1 VFFSFDDFELDVENQ
16 ALRRS
21 GRLVPIDGLVL
32 RLLTCLVRNAGRQVT
47 KDQLVD
53 EVWQGRAIADN
64 AITVSVARLRKVLGH
79 RPGEPDYIATIY
91 GRGYRFTREVMLRD
105 TPSRPAVVP
114 EIAHEIVIP
123 FVGRERTLG
132 QLRRS
137 LNDARSGRGGACVLM
152 GEPGIGKTRAVE
164 ALEREL
170 AGSGVHVA
178 WGYCREAGDTPPLW
192 PWLRM
197 LREVLETSEAA
208 RRVANANGT
217 LQLRELVISA
227 GSSSAEEA
235 DAVLKSWQ
243 ASRRHQHF
251 DAMLRTLI
259 TAAEDSALLLVIDDL
274 HRADAASLELFGQL
288 LDEIARTRIFVV
300 ATMRHGAG
308 GAVRSATRLPYV
320 LGHRNCDRIMLERLL
335 EADVMTYV
343 AALLDDRSGELG
355 RAVFQKS
362 EGNPF
367 FMGELSRSLRD
378 AGPNASAAA
387 LAVPQQA
394 LDLIRQRVAGLEPN
408 VRNLLSEAAVIGRSF
423 ELPMLAAVTRREPSE
438 LMSCLDEAIEAELVV
453 AAPGSLT
460 AFAFGHELLRGVLYD
475 ALPPAQQRS
484 WHLRNAQVLEERWSA
499 GEHVPPSE
507 LAYHFHAALPQSDLR
522 KTVQFCRAAA
532 NAAAAVFAN
541 SDVVRY
547 ARHALEA
554 LDLMDR
560 PSVRLRMRLLYT
572 IALCARGH
580 AWVEAANATRELARL
595 AREHGDALMLLGAA
609 RVSAAHPGFP
619 PLSGVDVRDALER
632 AQTLLDPNADGL
644 RAIARVALACT
655 APDCYD
661 AERVQVLQTEAMEL
675 CRASG
680 SRTALYPVLALS
692 LYTHGGPEHERSASE
707 LAQELELLGQ
717 REPGQTP
724 TLCVDLAFH
733 QAVRALRRG
742 DASGLDSALERASQ
756 RCRELRHAE
765 LLWHC
770 ERFAAL
776 AKLQRGAWPD
786 GVRELLALHRRAEQG
801 RITGTAPFVAFD
813 RAVSLAELGQARPP
827 DSELRA
833 ALRFE
838 ASDPPSVWSLKLR
851 AAASCGWLNEARAA
865 LYSVSPAALV
875 KLPCDR
881 DILGTLGHLARTAL
895 ALDANAYVT
904 ALYALLSRHTDGF
917 AAGLAFYCEGSVPQL
932 LGMLGAGRVSTQTV
946 VAHFEAGI
954 AANERAGFALRA
966 IEARMQLARFL
977 ANDAAQSAQRR
988 SAVLAREAGAAA
1000 SRFELMAQQ
1009 REAEALVLRVN
1020 G

>member
-1 VFFSFDDFELDVENQ
+1 MFFSFDDFELDVENQ
-16 ALRRS
+16 ALRRT

-32 RLLTCLVRNAGRQVT
+32 RLLSCLVRNAGRQVT

-64 AITVSVARLRKVLGH
+64 AITVSIARLRKVLGH
-79 RPGEPDYIATIY
+79 RPGEPEYIATIY
-91 GRGYRFTREVMLRD
+91 GRGYRFTRDVAMRD
-105 TPSRPAVVP
+105 KPSRPVVVP
-114 EIAHEIVIP
+114 EVAHEVVVP
-123 FVGRERTLG
+123 FVGRERTLN
-132 QLRRS
+132 QLRRG
-137 LNDARSGRGGACVLM
+137 LNDARAGRGGACVLM

-197 LREVLETSEAA
+197 LREVLDASEAA
-208 RRVANANGT
+208 RREADANGT

-227 GSSSAEEA
+227 GASSSEEV
-235 DAVLKSWQ
+235 DAVLKSW
-243 ASRRHQHF
+243 SGGGRHQHF

-274 HRADAASLELFGQL
+274 HRADAASLELLGQL
-288 LDEIARTRIFVV
+288 LDEISRTRIFVV

-308 GAVRSATRLPYV
+308 GAARSATRLPYV
-320 LGHRNCDRIMLERLL
+320 LGHRNCDRVVLERLA

-367 FMGELSRSLRD
+367 FMGELARSLRD
-378 AGPNASAAA
+378 AGPNVSAAA
-387 LAVPQQA
+387 LAVPHQA
-394 LDLIRQRVAGLEPN
+394 LDLIRQRVAGLAPN
-408 VRNLLSEAAVIGRSF
+408 VRSLLSHAAVIGRSF
-423 ELPMLAAVTRREPSE
+423 ELPMLAAVTAREPSE
-438 LMSCLDEAIEAELVV
+438 LMGLLDEAIEAELVV

-484 WHLRNAQVLEERWSA
+484 WHLRTAQVLEQRWAA
-499 GEHVPPSE
+499 GDHVPPSE

-532 NAAAAVFAN
+532 NAAATVFAN
-541 SDVVRY
+541 IDVVRY

-554 LDLMDR
+554 LELMER

-580 AWVEAANATRELARL
+580 AWLEAGNATRELARL
-595 AREHGDALMLLGAA
+595 AREHGDAMMLLGAA
-609 RVSAAHPGFP
+609 RVSAAHPGFQ
-619 PLSGVDVRDALER
+619 PLPGVDIRDALER
-632 AQTLLDPNADGL
+632 VQGLLRPDASAWL
-644 RAIARVALACT
+644 AIVRAALAGT

-661 AERVQVLQTEAMEL
+661 AERAEAQQTEALAL

-680 SRTALYPVLALS
+680 SRTAMYPVLALT
-692 LYTHGGPEHERSASE
+692 LYTHGGPDHERNASE

-742 DASGLDSALERASQ
+742 DSSSLDSVLERASQ

-770 ERFAAL
+770 ERFTAL
-776 AKLQRGAWPD
+776 TKLQRGAWLD
-786 GVRELLALHRRAEQG
+786 GARELMAVHRRAEQG

-813 RAVSLAELGQARPP
+813 RAVSLADLGQARPP

-833 ALRFE
+833 ALRYE
-838 ASDPPSVWSLKLR
+838 ASDPPSIWSLKLR
-851 AAASCGWLNEARAA
+851 AAASCGWLSEARAA
-865 LYSVSPAALV
+865 LYTIAPASLA

-881 DILGTLGHLARTAL
+881 DILGTLGHLARAAL
-895 ALDANAYVT
+895 ILDAGPYIS
-904 ALYALLSRHTDGF
+904 ALYGLLGRYADGF
-917 AAGLAFYCEGSVPQL
+917 AAGVAFYSEGSVQQL
-932 LGMLGAGRVSTQTV
+932 LGMLGAGRVASQAV
-946 VAHFEAGI
+946 VAHYEAGI
-954 AANERAGFALRA
+954 GANERAGLALRA

-988 SAVLAREAGAAA
+988 SVTLAREAGAAA
-1000 SRFELMAQQ
+1000 SRIELMAQQ
-1009 REAEALVLRVN
+1009 REAEALVLRVT

>member
-1 VFFSFDDFELDVENQ
+1 VFFSFDDFELDVANQ
-16 ALRRS
+16 ALRRA

-32 RLLTCLVRNAGRQVT
+32 RLLTCLVRNAGHQVT
-47 KDQLVD
+47 KDQLVE
-53 EVWQGRAIADN
+53 EVWQGRPIADN

-79 RPGEPDYIATIY
+79 RAGEPDYIATIY
-91 GRGYRFTREVMLRD
+91 GRGYRFTRAVVVRE
-105 TPSRPAVVP
+105 TPSRPNVVP
-114 EIAHEIVIP
+114 EVAHEVVAP
-123 FVGRERTLG
+123 FVGRERTLT
-132 QLRRS
+132 QLRRA
-137 LNDARSGRGGACVLM
+137 LNEARSGRGSACVLM

-170 AGSGVHVA
+170 SGSGIHVA

-208 RRVANANGT
+208 RREANANGT
-217 LQLRELVISA
+217 LQLREHVISA
-227 GSSSAEEA
+227 GSNAREEV
-235 DAVLKSWQ
+235 DAVLKAWQ
-243 ASRRHQHF
+243 GTGRHQHF

-259 TAAEDSALLLVIDDL
+259 AAAEDSALLLVIDDL
-274 HRADAASLELFGQL
+274 HRADAASLELLGQL

-300 ATMRHGAG
+300 ATMRQGAG
-308 GAVRSATRLPYV
+308 GTARSATRLPYV
-320 LGHRNCDRIMLERLL
+320 LGHRNCDRIVLERLL

-343 AALLDDRSGELG
+343 AALLEDRSGELG
-355 RAVFQKS
+355 RVVFQKS

-367 FMGELSRSLRD
+367 FMGELARSLRD
-378 AGPNASAAA
+378 AGSNAGAAA

-394 LDLIRQRVAGLEPN
+394 LDLIRQRVASLEPN
-408 VRNLLSEAAVIGRSF
+408 VRGLLSEAAVIGRSF
-423 ELPMLAAVTRREPSE
+423 ELPMLAAVTGRDASE

-499 GEHVPPSE
+499 GEYVPASE

-532 NAAAAVFAN
+532 NAAAIVFAN

-554 LDLMDR
+554 LDLMER

-580 AWVEAANATRELARL
+580 AWLDAANATRELARL
-595 AREHGDALMLLGAA
+595 AREHGDGAMLLGAVRA
-609 RVSAAHPGFP
+609 SAAHPGFV
-619 PLSGVDVRDALER
+619 PLSGVDIRDGLER
-632 AQTLLDPNADGL
+632 AQTLFGPPHGAW
-644 RAIARVALACT
+644 RAIARAAIACT

-661 AERVQVLQTEAMEL
+661 VERAEALQTEAMAL

-692 LYTHGGPEHERSASE
+692 LYTRGGPEHERSASE

-733 QAVRALRRG
+733 HAVRALRRG
-742 DASGLDSALERASQ
+742 DSIGLDAALERASQ

-786 GVRELLALHRRAEQG
+786 GARELLLLHRRAEQG

-813 RAVSLAELGQARPP
+813 RAVSLPELGHARPP

-838 ASDPPSVWSLKLR
+838 ASDPPSIWSLKLR

-865 LYSVSPAALV
+865 LGSVAPAALA

-881 DILGTLGHLARTAL
+881 DILGTLGHLARAAL
-895 ALDANAYVT
+895 ALDAGAYIT
-904 ALYALLSRHTDGF
+904 ALYPLLARYSEGF
-917 AAGLAFYCEGSVPQL
+917 AAGVSFYCEGSVAQL
-932 LGMLGAGRVSTQTV
+932 LGMLATGRGSSQSVI
-946 VAHFEAGI
+946 AHYEAGI
-954 AANERAGFALRA
+954 AANENAGFALRA

-977 ANDAAQSAQRR
+977 ASDRAQAAQRR
-988 SAVLAREAGAAA
+988 SLALAREAGAVA

-1009 REAEALVLRVN
+1009 HEAEALVQRVN